1 MTPYESI
8 KHNNLWAMKIN
19 TRFKLPLVAIT
30 ISANM
35 FLRLE
40 GQRGKYRDSWI
51 DKQITRQGHRQ

>member
-1 MTPYESI
+1 MAHQKSDRNKFYSTQNCNMTPYESI

-35 FLRLE
+35 FFKV
-40 GQRGKYRDSWI
+40 RGIER
-51 DKQITRQGHRQ
+51 